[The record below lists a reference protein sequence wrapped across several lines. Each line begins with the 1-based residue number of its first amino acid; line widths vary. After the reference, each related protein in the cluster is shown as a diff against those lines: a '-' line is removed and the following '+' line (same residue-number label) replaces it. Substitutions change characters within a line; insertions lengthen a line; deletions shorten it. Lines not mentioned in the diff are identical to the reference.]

1 MEDCRERN
9 FGSESGVYVTRE
21 VYFAP
26 EGSLASFFD
35 SQGPECKLKTLQI
48 NYLVQIDWQ

>member
-26 EGSLASFFD
+26 EGSSANFFD
-35 SQGPECKLKTLQI
+35 SHGPECKLENSPDKLTGA
-48 NYLVQIDWQ
+48 N